1 MAPSDSK
8 QPLRY
13 ETVEY
18 RVDPGQVAL
27 RIDLFLVG
35 RLEKMSRSR
44 IRQCADEGLL
54 RVDGKPV
61 KVNHK
66 VKPGQVVRLDI
77 PRFHEEVPMEAEA
90 MDLDIRYEDDA
101 LLVLV
106 KPAGLVVHPGSGN
119 WSGTLVN
126 GLMHHLPNT
135 TTRAL
140 GEALDPERLGLVHRL
155 DKDTSGLLVV
165 AKTAV
170 AAEHLSRQFAERS
183 TERLYEAIAWGE
195 FGEREGSIEGPIGRH
210 PRQRQQYAVLE
221 EGQGGKPALTHYRV
235 LANLGYVA
243 HLELKLQTGRTHQIR
258 VHLAHIGHPLFGDA
272 TYGGDRIVK
281 GTVFSKY
288 RRFVEN
294 NLVTL
299 PRQAL
304 HAKTLGFTHPETGE
318 RMRFAAE
325 APEDFRTVLERWERY
340 AGLLKQGPSDSGEA

>member
-1 MAPSDSK
+1 MPDSDK

-13 ETVEY
+13 EAVEY
-18 RVDPGQVAL
+18 RVDPGQEAL
-27 RIDLFLVG
+27 RVDLFLTG

-54 RVDGKPV
+54 TVDGKTV

-66 VKPGQVVRLDI
+66 VKPGELVRLEI
-77 PRFHEEVPMEAEA
+77 PRFHEQTTLEPEA
-90 MDLDIRYEDDA
+90 MDLDIRYEDEE

-119 WSGTLVN
+119 WTGTLVH
-126 GLMHHLPNT
+126 GLMHHLPGT

-155 DKDTSGLLVV
+155 DKDTSGLMVV
-165 AKTAV
+165 AKTAS

-195 FGEREGSIEGPIGRH
+195 FEDPEGSVEGDIGRH
-210 PRQRQQYAVLE
+210 PRQRQVYAVLE
-221 EGQGGKPALTHYRV
+221 DGEGGKPALTHYRV

-243 HLELKLQTGRTHQIR
+243 HIELKLQTGRTHQIR
-258 VHLAHIGHPLFGDA
+258 VHMAHIGHPLFGDP

-281 GTVFSKY
+281 GTVFTKY

-294 NLVTL
+294 NLATL

-304 HAKTLGFTHPETGE
+304 HAKTLGFTHPATGE

-325 APEDFRTVLERWERY
+325 APADFRAVLERWERY
-340 AGLLKQGPSDSGEA
+340 AGLLKGGNNQQEDA